1 MTRVDFAELNR
12 KQLAITLLAVILVM
26 SAQIMFIRHIKSTI
40 AQIKS
45 AEQENRQMERVFLIK
60 TDAVSKY
67 KSAFDIENVAS
78 IVEVESATKFYSILI
93 NVLSTS
99 GFEEA
104 SVVKASE
111 TKENVSF
118 SVSGEAGYFSLLEL
132 LSSFRQSSYPIR
144 LTNLELTGQ
153 TDGYVGYS
161 YMIECSISD
170 PELQRQKDQTTEKAE
185 LQ

>member
-1 MTRVDFAELNR
+1 MTRVDFGELNR
-12 KQLAITLLAVILVM
+12 KQLVITLLTVVLVM
-26 SAQIMFIRHIKSTI
+26 FAEIMFIRQIKSVKEEI
-40 AQIKS
+40 RS
-45 AEQENRQMERVFLIK
+45 AEQENKQMERVFLIK

-104 SVVKASE
+104 SVVKTSE

-118 SVSGEAGYFSLLEL
+118 SVRGEAGYFSLLEL

-161 YMIECSISD
+161 YMIECRISD
-170 PELQRQKDQTTEKAE
+170 PELQRQKEQTTEKAK